1 MKSFDIKTKIYF
13 GDQAL
18 DRLAEI
24 PYQKVL
30 VVTDPFIAHGELID
44 LVTEPLK
51 KGNKQFEIF
60 KDVVPDPPI
69 EKISEGVKKMLDYR
83 PDAIVA
89 VGGGSAIDSSKSIR
103 EFALRVDH
111 YAEVGLIAIPTTSG
125 TGSEVTSFAV
135 VTDPAEKV
143 KYPLVSYSMM
153 PDEAILDAELV
164 KSVPPSVTADTGM
177 DVFTHAL
184 EACVSINRSDFSN
197 ALAEKAIEICG
208 VFLLRAFL
216 DGSDMHARQK
226 MHSASCLAGLAFNTA
241 SLGLNHGMA
250 HTASLGLNHGMAHQL
265 GATFHIPHGRA
276 NAMLLPH
283 IIEFNSDINKHSK
296 SRKEYLPA
304 VKRYSTV
311 AQILGLSSYN
321 KIMTV
326 RSLVNWVQFML
337 KEMDIPLSISQM
349 GTISEE
355 EYFGAIDRMADA
367 ALADACTA
375 TNPRVPSK
383 DDVIRIYKNL
393 W

>member
-30 VVTDPFIAHGELID
+30 VVTDPFIAQGDLID

-51 KGNKQFEIF
+51 RGNKQFEVF

-69 EKISEGVKKMLDYR
+69 EKISEGVKKMLEYR

-135 VTDPAEKV
+135 VTDPAAKV

-164 KSVPPSVTADTGM
+164 KSVPPAVTADTGM

-250 HTASLGLNHGMAHQL
+250 HQL

-304 VKRYSTV
+304 VKRYATV

-337 KEMDIPLSISQM
+337 KEMDIPLSISQI

>member
-30 VVTDPFIAHGELID
+30 VVTDPFIAQGELID

-51 KGNKQFEIF
+51 RGNKQFEVF

-69 EKISEGVKKMLDYR
+69 EKISEGVKKMLEYR

-135 VTDPAEKV
+135 VTDPAAKV

-164 KSVPPSVTADTGM
+164 KSVPPAVTADTGM

-250 HTASLGLNHGMAHQL
+250 HQL

-304 VKRYSTV
+304 VKRYATV

-337 KEMDIPLSISQM
+337 KEMDIPLSISQI

-375 TNPRVPSK
+375 TNPRVPTK
-383 DDVIRIYKNL
+383 DDVIRIYKAL

>member
-30 VVTDPFIAHGELID
+30 VVTDPFIAQGELID

-250 HTASLGLNHGMAHQL
+250 HQL

>member
-30 VVTDPFIAHGELID
+30 VVTDPFIAQGELIE

-69 EKISEGVKKMLDYR
+69 EKISEGVKKMLEYR

-135 VTDPAEKV
+135 VTDPAAKV

-164 KSVPPSVTADTGM
+164 KSVPPAVTADTGM

-250 HTASLGLNHGMAHQL
+250 HQL

-296 SRKEYLPA
+296 SRETYLPA
-304 VKRYSTV
+304 VKRYATV

-337 KEMDIPLSISQM
+337 KEMDIPLSISQI

-375 TNPRVPSK
+375 TNPRVPTK